1 MNPFIQQMV
10 NYKINHLTSSE
21 LISLARQYNVVLT
34 QEQATQILQILRAQ
48 QIDIFNNNQRMQLLK
63 KIEKVVGRSKAQ
75 QINQIFNS
83 FIKS

>member
-10 NYKINHLTSSE
+10 NYKINHITSSE
-21 LISLARQYNVVLT
+21 LISLASQYNVTLSS
-34 QEQATQILQILRAQ
+34 EQATQILQILRAQ
-48 QIDIFNNNQRMQLLK
+48 QIDIYNNTQRIQIMK

-83 FIKS
+83 FVRN